1 MSATQPQPRA
11 AAASLADAP
20 PGAPPGDAP
29 PLPYG
34 AQLTL
39 PVEWLPAGGTP
50 EQLILLLHGWRGDS
64 SLMLALAEALRQ
76 AFPRAAILAPDGPSA
91 GDGTT
96 PDRARGRQ
104 WYSVTDLTFD
114 ALGLERWAHRV
125 QACVPGLVH
134 WVRAQQ
140 QRLGV
145 SAQATALG
153 GFSQGGIVSL
163 AAALAVD
170 GLVGRVLAFGGRCL
184 ARPARAPRHTTF
196 HFFHGG
202 ADEVIAAQ
210 GSREAFEWLAALQG
224 DATIDIAEGVGHELH
239 PALIDCALHR
249 LTHHIPLRTW
259 QAAMGAVPAN

>member
-1 MSATQPQPRA
+1 MVAGGQG
-11 AAASLADAP
+11 AASPRSEPPFGAGLA
-20 PGAPPGDAP
+20 
-29 PLPYG
+29 LPI
-34 AQLTL
+34 
-39 PVEWLPAGGTP
+39 EWLPERGEA
-50 EQLILLLHGWRGDS
+50 EQLILLLHGWRGEAS
-64 SLMLALAEALRQ
+64 HMLALAGALRG
-76 AFPRAAILAPDGPSA
+76 AFPQAAILAPEGPNP

-96 PDRARGRQ
+96 PERRRGRQ
-104 WYSVTDLTFD
+104 WYAVTDLTFD
-114 ALGLERWAHRV
+114 EPGLKIWAARV

-145 SAQATALG
+145 SAAATALG

-163 AAALAVD
+163 AAALAND
-170 GLVGRVLAFGGRCL
+170 GLAGRVLSFGARCL
-184 ARPARAPRHTTF
+184 QRPAQAPQSTTF

-210 GSREAFEWLAALQG
+210 GSREAFQWLADLQG

-249 LTHHIPLRTW
+249 LTHHIPARTW
-259 QAAMGAVPAN
+259 RAALGAAPAH